1 MKISEI
7 KESNYRLL
15 NILFNLGKP
24 TAMIG
29 SHTEV
34 YSEFICESK
43 ENTYSFNN
51 NPLKFFNKNLN
62 ESQIDAIEFCLQS
75 NELALI
81 HGPPGTGKTTTV
93 VELILQAVLLGKKIL
108 VVAPSNIA
116 VDNIAEK
123 LISFKSELNFD
134 LCRIGHPARML
145 ESIISISLD
154 KKVESS
160 PFMKSQKESKKKFE
174 KLRKEL
180 LNIKHFEREK
190 KKGIKDEMKMLRE
203 DIKGAYRNSVFEV
216 FAKSKV
222 ILSTCVS
229 AADLNLRASIDRTK
243 DGVFDMVIIDECAQA
258 TEAACWI
265 SILMAKK

>member
-1 MKISEI
+1 
-7 KESNYRLL
+7 
-15 NILFNLGKP
+15 
-24 TAMIG
+24 MIG
-29 SHTEV
+29 SNTEV
-34 YSEFICESK
+34 YSEFIVESE
-43 ENTYSFNN
+43 ENSYSFNN
-51 NPLKFFNKNLN
+51 NPLRFYHKNLN

-93 VELILQAVLLGKKIL
+93 VELILQAVNLGKKIL

-123 LISFKSELNFD
+123 LISFKSEIDFE

-160 PFMKSQKESKKKFE
+160 PFMKSQKDSKKKFE

-180 LNIKHFEREK
+180 ANIKKYEK
-190 KKGIKDEMKMLRE
+190 EKRKDLKAEMKMVRE
-203 DIKGAYRNSVFEV
+203 DIKGAWRNSVFEV
-216 FAKSKV
+216 YSKSKV
-222 ILSTCVS
+222 ILATCVG
-229 AADLNLRASIDRTK
+229 AADFYLRESISRTNQE
-243 DGVFDMVIIDECAQA
+243 VFDMVVIDECAQA

-265 SILMAKK
+265 SILSAKKYRGILLFI